1 MIYFKPYEVYPNIFI
16 IENFL
21 TEEEHSRIMSF
32 IVEAE
37 EESWVN
43 TTVKEIQ
50 EKYKDDSEKMQEA
63 LEGRN
68 QFWDDKIFK
77 ISDEEFWKSLTEKVN
92 KFFKYEYEINPM
104 YAIQRQQPN
113 TFLKIHFDQGNNP
126 DLEKA
131 VIIYLNDNYNGGELF
146 FPDHNF
152 EIKPPAKS
160 IVVFPG
166 TEDYMHGVRE
176 VLDGPTR
183 YVMPSFGFKKNADN
197 FSY

>member
-1 MIYFKPYEVYPNIFI
+1 MNEVYPNIFI

-21 TEEEHSRIMSF
+21 TEEEHSYVMSL
-32 IVEAE
+32 IIKSE
-37 EESWVN
+37 ENSWQN
-43 TTVKEIQ
+43 TTIKEI
-50 EKYKDDSEKMQEA
+50 EKKYENNLDQMKIA
-63 LEGRN
+63 LESRN
-68 QFWDDKIFK
+68 EFWDDKIFK
-77 ISDEEFWKSLTEKVN
+77 INDEQCWKSLTKKVN
-92 KFFKYEYEINPM
+92 DFFENKYEVNPM

-160 IVVFPG
+160 MIIFPG
-166 TEDYMHGVRE
+166 TEDYMHGVKE

-183 YVMPSFGFKKNADN
+183 YVMPSFGFKKNAN
-197 FSY
+197 STSY

>member
-1 MIYFKPYEVYPNIFI
+1 MNEVYPNIFI

-21 TEEEHSRIMSF
+21 TEEEHSYVISL
-32 IVEAE
+32 INKS
-37 EESWVN
+37 EESLWNN
-43 TTVKEIQ
+43 TTVKQIK
-50 EKYKDDSEKMQEA
+50 EKYKNNLEEMQMA
-63 LEGRN
+63 LESRN

-77 ISDEEFWKSLTEKVN
+77 INDEQFWKSLTKKVN
-92 KFFKYEYEINPM
+92 DFFDNKYEINPM

-160 IVVFPG
+160 MIIFPG
-166 TEDYMHGVRE
+166 TENYMHGVKE

-183 YVMPSFGFKKNADN
+183 YVMPSFGFKKNASN
-197 FSY
+197 TSY

>member
-1 MIYFKPYEVYPNIFI
+1 MNEVYPNIFI

-21 TEEEHSRIMSF
+21 TEEEHSYVMSL
-32 IVEAE
+32 IIKSE
-37 EESWVN
+37 ENSWQN
-43 TTVKEIQ
+43 TTIKEIKK
-50 EKYKDDSEKMQEA
+50 KYKNNLDQMQIA
-63 LEGRN
+63 LESRN
-68 QFWDDKIFK
+68 EFWDDKIFK
-77 ISDEEFWKSLTEKVN
+77 INDEQFWKSLTKKVN
-92 KFFKYEYEINPM
+92 DFFENKYEVNPM

-160 IVVFPG
+160 MIIFPG
-166 TEDYMHGVRE
+166 TEDYMHGVKE

-183 YVMPSFGFKKNADN
+183 YVMPSFGFKKNASST
-197 FSY
+197 SY